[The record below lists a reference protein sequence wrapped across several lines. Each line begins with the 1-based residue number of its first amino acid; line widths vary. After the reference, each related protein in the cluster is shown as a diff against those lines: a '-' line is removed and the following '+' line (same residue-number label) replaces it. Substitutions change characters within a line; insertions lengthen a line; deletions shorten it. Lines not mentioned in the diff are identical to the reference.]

1 MKKTN
6 KIVDKILEELEK
18 TPLVQFACEKV
29 GISRNTFYRWM
40 KEDTSFRKRVSESI
54 SLGTGVVNDFAVS
67 NVLTSIQNKDP
78 IMTKYWLDRRHPDFR
93 KPYRIEIDPHDLLL
107 YEKFVEEKERIMRA
121 EQEAS
126 SKVHIVNQ
134 KDKERA
140 VKKAR
145 EMLDKWIEKDK
156 PKGKK

>member
-6 KIVDKILEELEK
+6 KIVEKILEELEK
-18 TPLVQFACEKV
+18 TPLVEFACRKV

-40 KEDTSFRKRVSESI
+40 KEDPSFRKKVSESI
-54 SLGTGVVNDFAVS
+54 SLGTGVVNDMAVS
-67 NVLTSIQNKDP
+67 NVFTGIQNKDL

-93 KPYRIEIDPHDLLL
+93 KPYRAEIDPHDLLL
-107 YEKFVEEKERIMRA
+107 YEKIKEEREKIAILDKEL
-121 EQEAS
+121 S
-126 SKVHIVNQ
+126 SKIDVIKQ

-140 VKKAR
+140 KRKAR
-145 EMLDKWIEKDK
+145 EMLDKWISDEK